1 MQTHNAGWCVMDYFD
16 TDIIQDSEFIDGFVK
31 RVKRE
36 RKDST
41 PPVLDRFAVMQL
53 TETPKHR
60 EDADIILITKPEKG
74 LLDKKVR

>member
-1 MQTHNAGWCVMDYFD
+1 MDYFD
-16 TDIIQDSEFIDGFVK
+16 TDIMQDSEFIDEFVK

-41 PPVLDRFAVMQL
+41 PPVLDRFAVMLL

-60 EDADIILITKPEKG
+60 EEADIILITKPEKG

>member
-1 MQTHNAGWCVMDYFD
+1 MDYFD

-31 RVKRE
+31 RVERE
-36 RKDST
+36 RKAGT
-41 PPVLDRFAVMQL
+41 PLVDKFAVMLL

>member
-1 MQTHNAGWCVMDYFD
+1 MDYFE

-31 RVKRE
+31 RVERE
-36 RKDST
+36 RKANT
-41 PPVLDRFAVMQL
+41 PPKLDKFAVMLL

-60 EDADIILITKPEKG
+60 EEADIILITKPEKG

>member
-1 MQTHNAGWCVMDYFD
+1 MDYFD

-31 RVKRE
+31 RAERE
-36 RKDST
+36 RKANT
-41 PPVLDRFAVMQL
+41 PPMLDKFAVMPL
-53 TETPKHR
+53 TEKPKHR